1 MNLLR
6 KYIRK
11 EILAEERGKNAAP
24 PKGNLTGKDFSGK
37 TKSMV
42 QKLIN
47 SNIGIRID
55 TFSRKG
61 RTSTDIVYV
70 DASSGDDLE
79 FEVEEGRENFGAIVD
94 IEPVP
99 GKYGPCGGNAY
110 KIGMA
115 AAPQGWG
122 PLLYD
127 IAIEYI
133 ESIGG
138 AGLISD
144 RRSVSDFAVPIWD
157 VYYEARPDIIA
168 IQLNNK
174 AGKPNPKA
182 KNSNCDQK
190 VAIEDMK
197 RRPEIKSW
205 IDSPLSKLYK
215 TGPNHYN
222 AYEALKKK
230 GLIFYESE

>member
-6 KYIRK
+6 QYVR
-11 EILAEERGKNAAP
+11 ESLLSERRGKNAAP
-24 PKGNLTGKDFSGK
+24 PKRNLTGKDYSGK

-42 QKLIN
+42 QKLIS

-61 RTSTDIVYV
+61 RTTTDIVYV

-79 FEVEEGRENFGAIVD
+79 FEVEEGRENYGAITD

-99 GKYGPCGGNAY
+99 GKYGPCGGNVY

-115 AAPQGWG
+115 ATPQGWG

-144 RRSVSDFAVPIWD
+144 RRSVSDDAVPIWD

-168 IQLNNK
+168 VQLNDST
-174 AGKPNPKA
+174 GKPNPRSK
-182 KNSNCDQK
+182 KLNCNQK

-197 RRPEIKSW
+197 RRPEIRSW
-205 IDSPLSKLYK
+205 VDSPLSKLYK
-215 TGPNHYN
+215 TGPGHYN
-222 AYEALKKK
+222 AYEALRKK